1 MEGYGLPNQGN
12 TMSNRVDPFTN
23 APELNYSPT
32 AYIGPAPDPENKI
45 DMTGFGLPDNDP
57 GDNDNRLIIGE
68 ENLPQNPFQPPEF
81 TQVPAPPQP
90 DLVAQLAELQQ
101 ANGRLINEFGSL
113 KAASARQMAEMQMAY
128 QANLARLQA
137 PQPIAAPTFGA
148 QPGFGQ
154 QTPDID
160 PEATVTFGQFAQA
173 LGNYHNWIGNQV
185 ETVIQSRLLRAQNN
199 ISPTDEQAAIARYP
213 YINDTPEP
221 QRSALLAQAVQ
232 LLRQEVTQPSQTA
245 PAPPPVLPQAQSLAP
260 MPPPQPYNMT
270 AQAPAIDHKPVDVR
284 VQLRAEWEKAMAIT
298 DTTQRRQALKNV
310 QAKAMQAQGIN
321 PLNIHKAAWIEE
333 G

>member
-1 MEGYGLPNQGN
+1 
-12 TMSNRVDPFTN
+12 MSNRVDPFTN
-23 APELNYSPT
+23 APELNYQPV
-32 AYIGPAPDPENKI
+32 AYQGPAPDAENKI
-45 DMTGFGLPDNDP
+45 DMTGFSLPDDSP
-57 GDNDNRLIIGE
+57 DDNDNRLIIGE

-81 TQVPAPPQP
+81 SQVPAPLQP

-101 ANGRLINEFGSL
+101 ANGRLINEFGNL
-113 KAASARQMAEMQMAY
+113 KAQSARQMAEMQMAY

-137 PQPIAAPTFGA
+137 PSPVTAPSFGGPNGFNQP
-148 QPGFGQ
+148 
-154 QTPDID
+154 TPEID

-185 ETVIQSRLLRAQNN
+185 ETAIQSRILRAQNN
-199 ISPTDEQAAIARYP
+199 ISATDEQAAIARYP

-232 LLRQEVTQPSQTA
+232 LLRQEVTQPSQAA

-284 VQLRAEWEKAMAIT
+284 AQLRAEWEKAMAIT
-298 DTTQRRQALKNV
+298 DPNQRRQALKAVNV
-310 QAKAMQAQGIN
+310 RAMQAQGIN
-321 PLNIHKAAWIEE
+321 PLNVHKAAWIEE